1 MQELVILD
9 GTINLEEY
17 YNLNLASKDIL
28 IGCMNALILR
38 KLVPQ
43 IRREHHF
50 SHTQLYFKFQSFANW
65 ND

>member
-9 GTINLEEY
+9 GTINVEKY

-28 IGCMNALILR
+28 IGSMNALILR

-50 SHTQLYFKFQSFANW
+50 SHTQLYFKFQSFDHW